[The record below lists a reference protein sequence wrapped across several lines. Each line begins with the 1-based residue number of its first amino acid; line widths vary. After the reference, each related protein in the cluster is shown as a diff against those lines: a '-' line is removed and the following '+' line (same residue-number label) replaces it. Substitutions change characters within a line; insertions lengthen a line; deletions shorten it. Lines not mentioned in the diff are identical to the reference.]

1 MDNKIK
7 QELNKL
13 DIPQNLHERLQQG
26 VKQAKAEQPKRKY
39 KNPLI
44 ATAAI
49 LVISFGMLLT
59 PVGQAT
65 FNGLFEVTKF
75 EKRPHNEELSF
86 GYSWK
91 GTAGYDTVTYDSLAE
106 VENAYTIHI
115 PFPEQLVTIEEN
127 TEPTTYSVAIDE
139 MGNFLSYNYHLSTT
153 ERMYE
158 VFATNVVESSP
169 TFGAETTDGAAI
181 EKEVFINGTVATLLG
196 TNDLDGYSIY
206 IKNEQWQ
213 MVITSFARG
222 IHEEG
227 VLHVTEDELIKIAE
241 SIQW

>member
-7 QELNKL
+7 QELNNI
-13 DIPQNLHERLQQG
+13 DIPQNLHERLAQG
-26 VKQAKAEQPKRKY
+26 VKQAKAEQPKRKF
-39 KNPLI
+39 KNPLM
-44 ATAAI
+44 AVAAI
-49 LVISFGMLLT
+49 FVIGIGIMLT

-86 GYSWK
+86 GYSWE
-91 GTAGYDTVTYDSLAE
+91 GTAGYDTVTYNSLGE
-106 VENAYTIHI
+106 VKNAYTIHI
-115 PFPEQLVTIEEN
+115 PFPEQLVMKAVDAESS
-127 TEPTTYSVAIDE
+127 TYNVAIDDK
-139 MGNFLSYNYHLSTT
+139 GDFLSYNYHLFTT

-158 VFATNVVESSP
+158 VFATNVVGTSP
-169 TFGAETTDGAAI
+169 TFRAETTDGTAI
-181 EKEVFINGTVATLLG
+181 EKEVFINGTAATLLG

-222 IHEEG
+222 IHEKG
-227 VLHVTEDELIKIAE
+227 VFHVTEEELIQFAE